1 MSKIEEKIETSEE
14 ETRNKDVFKEKKVT
28 KLSHQ
33 TWFTIVTLAIVGEIA
48 WAIENTWFNVFV
60 YDEITTDPTPIAW
73 MVAIS
78 AITATL
84 TTIFIGVLSDRT
96 RLKMGRR
103 KVFILFGYILWGVIT
118 AIFPMVELI
127 QNISVAVVMVIFLD
141 AVMTFFGST
150 AYDASFNAWIT
161 DTTDK
166 TNRGRVQGIIS
177 MGALIANL
185 IAIGASGFII
195 EAWGFSVFFYLMGGI
210 VTITGL
216 FVGMQ
221 IQESPISLEE
231 QNQPKKRFME
241 DLILT
246 FKPET
251 VKKNPI
257 LYLLLLHM
265 ALVGIASQISGP
277 FLFIYIENFLEFS
290 KEEMSIVGGG
300 VILIVAIASVVYGM
314 YSHRFHRKKMLFTA
328 IIIHSIFSIIFYFTR
343 GMLPIFIVMIFSLS
357 SGMINMIILNSWIQ
371 DLLPEQDRG
380 KFQGI
385 RMIFYVA
392 IPMIFGPMI
401 GSAVIKNYGIPT
413 IDEFGTTGFIPTPE
427 IFLFEGVIVL
437 FALIPLFF
445 IAKKHGEPVFAQK

>member
-1 MSKIEEKIETSEE
+1 MRKMSKIEEEVETID
-14 ETRNKDVFKEKKVT
+14 KDRTKSKRIT
-28 KLSHQ
+28 KLSRNA
-33 TWFTIVTLAIVGEIA
+33 WFTIVTLAIVGEIA

-60 YDEITTDPTPIAW
+60 YDEITKDPAPIAW
-73 MVAIS
+73 MLAVS

-96 RLKMGRR
+96 RIKMGRR
-103 KVFILFGYILWGVIT
+103 KIFIFFGYILWGIIT

-127 QNISVAVVMVIFLD
+127 QNISIAVVMVIFLD

-150 AYDASFNAWIT
+150 AYDASYNAWIT
-161 DTTDK
+161 DITDK
-166 TNRGRVQGIIS
+166 TNRGRVQGMIS
-177 MGALIANL
+177 MAALLANL

-195 EAWGFSVFFYLMGGI
+195 EAWGYPVFFYLMGGI

-221 IQESPISLEE
+221 IKEQPLSLEE
-231 QNQPKKRFME
+231 QKQPKKPYME

-257 LYLLLLHM
+257 LYLLLLTM
-265 ALVGIASQISGP
+265 ALNGIASQISSP
-277 FLFIYIENFLEFS
+277 YLFVYIENFLEFS
-290 KEEMSIVGGG
+290 KEEVSLIAGG
-300 VILIVAIASVVYGM
+300 VILVVAIASVIYGM
-314 YSHRFHRKKMLFTA
+314 YSHRFHRKKMLFIA
-328 IIIHSIFSIIFYFTR
+328 VIIHSIFSIIFYFTR
-343 GMLPIFIVMIFSLS
+343 KMGLIFVVMTFSLS
-357 SGMINMIILNSWIQ
+357 SGMIFMIILNSWIQ
-371 DLLPEQDRG
+371 DLLPERDRG

-392 IPMIFGPMI
+392 IPMIFGPII
-401 GSAVIKNYGIPT
+401 GNAVIKNYGIPT
-413 IDEFGTTGFIPTPE
+413 IDEFGTSGFIPTPE

-437 FALIPLFF
+437 LALVPLFF
-445 IAKKHGEPVFAQK
+445 IANKHGDPVFAQK

>member
-1 MSKIEEKIETSEE
+1 MRKMSKIEEEVKTMD
-14 ETRNKDVFKEKKVT
+14 KDLFKEKKVSR
-28 KLSHQ
+28 LSRQ
-33 TWFTIVTLAIVGEIA
+33 AWFTIVTLAIVGEIA

-60 YDEITTDPTPIAW
+60 FDEITTDPTPIAW
-73 MVAIS
+73 MVAVS

-84 TTIFIGVLSDRT
+84 TTIFVGVLSDRT

-103 KVFILFGYILWGVIT
+103 KPFILFGYILWGIIT
-118 AIFPMVELI
+118 ALFPMVELI
-127 QNISVAVVMVIFLD
+127 QNIGIAVVMVIFLD

-177 MGALIANL
+177 MAALIANL

-216 FVGMQ
+216 FVGIQ
-221 IQESPISLEE
+221 IKDPPLSLEE
-231 QNQPKKRFME
+231 QQQPKKRFME
-241 DLILT
+241 DLIST

-251 VKKNPI
+251 VKNNPI

-265 ALVGIASQISGP
+265 ALNGIAGQISGP
-277 FLFIYIENFLEFS
+277 FLFVYIENYLGFS
-290 KEEMSIVGGG
+290 KGDLSLIGGG
-300 VILIVAIASVVYGM
+300 VILIVAIVSVVYGI
-314 YSHRFHRKKMLFTA
+314 YSHLFHRKKMLFITV
-328 IIIHSIFSIIFYFTR
+328 IIHSIFSIIFYFTR
-343 GMLPIFIVMIFSLS
+343 EMGPIIIVMIINLS
-357 SGMINMIILNSWIQ
+357 AGMITMIVLNSWIQ

-401 GSAVIKNYGIPT
+401 GSAVIRNYGIPT
-413 IDEFGTTGFIPTPE
+413 IDEFGTSGFIPTPE

-445 IAKKHGEPVFAQK
+445 IAKKHGDPVFAQK